1 MGIEIATI
9 HYLSTSVC
17 VTILLYLLTTFISF
31 LHKVWW
37 KPVQIQ
43 NSLASQGIKGP
54 PYKFLYGNTQEMFK
68 MVKETMTMENY
79 LQSHDIFPQV
89 QPHRHSWINI
99 NLLYFKGL
107 WRGPEPLLCVTE
119 PELIKEILNNK
130 DGVYLKPPT
139 TGHVK
144 MILGNGLSVIDGE
157 KWVHR
162 RKLANHAFYAE
173 SLKGMIPA
181 MITAV
186 EVMLEKWK
194 DHQGNEID
202 VYEEFRILTSEV
214 ISRTAFGSSY
224 LEGKNIFEMLTK
236 LVKLG
241 STASSNSSFKIRR
254 PFFEKFWRSKEEV
267 EMEKIDHGIRNSVLE
282 IIQKRGEMV
291 KNGELS
297 DGYGRDYLGLL
308 LNANRD
314 PDELKR
320 ISIQDMID
328 ECKTM
333 YFAGHET
340 TATLLT
346 WTCLLL
352 AIHTDWQDKA
362 RKEVIGLMGE
372 KNQIFDE
379 KCMAKLKIVTMI
391 INESL
396 RLYPPVLGSSR
407 TIDRQVRLGNLVLPR
422 NTNIGFSVIAV
433 HHVPKIWG
441 EDVHKFKPDRFCEG
455 IAKATNNNPMAFIP
469 FGYGPRTCVGSNF
482 EMTENKISLAMI
494 LRSYF
499 FTLSPAYAH
508 SPVDRMAMRPQHGLQ
523 IILHKLD

>member
-1 MGIEIATI
+1 
-9 HYLSTSVC
+9 
-17 VTILLYLLTTFISF
+17 
-31 LHKVWW
+31 
-37 KPVQIQ
+37 
-43 NSLASQGIKGP
+43 
-54 PYKFLYGNTQEMFK
+54 
-68 MVKETMTMENY
+68 MTMENY

-99 NLLYFKGL
+99 NLLYFKDFGVV
-107 WRGPEPLLCVTE
+107 RNSIVRNGAGVNQ
-119 PELIKEILNNK
+119 EILNNK

-139 TGHVK
+139 TGH
-144 MILGNGLSVIDGE
+144 
-157 KWVHR
+157 
-162 RKLANHAFYAE
+162 
-173 SLKGMIPA
+173 GMIPA

-202 VYEEFRILTSEV
+202 VYEEFRILTS
-214 ISRTAFGSSY
+214 R
-224 LEGKNIFEMLTK
+224 
-236 LVKLG
+236 
-241 STASSNSSFKIRR
+241 
-254 PFFEKFWRSKEEV
+254 KFWRSKEEV
-267 EMEKIDHGIRNSVLE
+267 EMEKIGPWDSKFGFGDIW
-282 IIQKRGEMV
+282 QKRG
-291 KNGELS
+291 
-297 DGYGRDYLGLL
+297 DGGRMENCLMAMGS
-308 LNANRD
+308 
-314 PDELKR
+314 DELKR

-508 SPVDRMAMRPQHGLQ
+508 SPVDRMAVRPQHGLQ

>member
-1 MGIEIATI
+1 MGTEIFY
-9 HYLSTSVC
+9 YLIIPIWS
-17 VTILLYLLTTFISF
+17 VTILLYLLIRF

-37 KPVQIQ
+37 KPIHIQ
-43 NSLASQGIKGP
+43 NSLASQGIRGP

-68 MVKETMTMENY
+68 MVRETMKTPMENY
-79 LQSHDIFPQV
+79 LQSHNIFPQV
-89 QPHRHSWINI
+89 QPYRHSWINI
-99 NLLYFKGL
+99 YGKNFLS
-107 WRGPEPLLCVTE
+107 WRGPEPLMCVTE
-119 PELIKEILNNK
+119 PELMKEILNNK
-130 DGVYLKPPT
+130 DGVYLKPET
-139 TGHVK
+139 KGHVK
-144 MILGNGLSVIDGE
+144 MILGNGLSMINGE
-157 KWVHR
+157 KWVQR

-173 SLKGMIPA
+173 SLKGMVPA

-194 DHQGNEID
+194 YHEGKEID

-241 STASSNSSFKIRR
+241 STASANSAFKIRL

-267 EMEKIDHGIRNSVLE
+267 EMEKIYNGIRNSVLE
-282 IIQKRGEMV
+282 IIKKREEMM
-291 KNGELS
+291 KRGELS

-308 LNANRD
+308 LNANKD

-320 ISIQDMID
+320 ISVQDMVD

-340 TATLLT
+340 TASLLT

-352 AIHTDWQDKA
+352 AIHTDWQDQA
-362 RKEVIGLMGE
+362 RKEVIELMGE
-372 KNQIFDE
+372 KSQIFDE
-379 KCMAKLKIVTMI
+379 KCIAKLKIVNMI

-396 RLYPPVLGSSR
+396 RLYPPVLGSPR
-407 TIDRQVRLGNLVLPR
+407 TTESQVRLGKFTLPSDM
-422 NTNIGFSVIAV
+422 NVGFSIIAV
-433 HHVPKIWG
+433 HHDPKIWG
-441 EDVHKFKPDRFCEG
+441 EDVHKFKPDRFGEG
-455 IAKATNNNPMAFIP
+455 IVKATNNNPMAFIP
-469 FGYGPRTCVGSNF
+469 FGYGPRTCVASNF
-482 EMTENKISLAMI
+482 AMIESKIALAMI
-494 LRSYF
+494 LRSYY

>member
-1 MGIEIATI
+1 MGIEISTI
-9 HYLSTSVC
+9 RYLLISVC
-17 VTILLYLLTTFISF
+17 VTVLLYLLTISISF

-37 KPVQIQ
+37 KPIHIQ
-43 NSLASQGIKGP
+43 NLLASQGIKGP

-68 MVKETMTMENY
+68 MVKETMTKPMENY

-89 QPHRHSWINI
+89 KPHRHSWINI
-99 NLLYFKGL
+99 YGKNFLS

-130 DGVYLKPPT
+130 DGVYLKPET
-139 TGHVK
+139 KGHVK
-144 MILGNGLSVIDGE
+144 MILGNGLSMINGE
-157 KWVHR
+157 KWVQR

-173 SLKGMIPA
+173 SLKGVVPA

-194 DHQGNEID
+194 DHEGKEID

-224 LEGKNIFEMLTK
+224 LEGKNMFEMLTD

-241 STASSNSSFKIRR
+241 STASSNSFFKIRL
-254 PFFEKFWRSKEEV
+254 PFFEKEE
-267 EMEKIDHGIRNSVLE
+267 M
-282 IIQKRGEMV
+282 M
-291 KNGELS
+291 KNRELS
-297 DGYGRDYLGLL
+297 DGYGRDYLSLL
-308 LNANRD
+308 LNANKD
-314 PDELKR
+314 ADELKR
-320 ISIQDMID
+320 ISIQDMVD

-340 TATLLT
+340 TASLLT

-372 KNQIFDE
+372 KSQILDE
-379 KCMAKLKIVTMI
+379 KCIAKLKIVNMI

-396 RLYPPVLGSSR
+396 RLYPPVLGSPR
-407 TIDRQVRLGNLVLPR
+407 TIDRQVRLGKFTLPSDM
-422 NTNIGFSVIAV
+422 NVGFSIIAV
-433 HHVPKIWG
+433 HHDPKICG
-441 EDVHKFKPDRFCEG
+441 EDVHKFKPDRFSG
-455 IAKATNNNPMAFIP
+455 GTVKATNNNPMAFIP
-469 FGYGPRTCVGSNF
+469 FGYGPRTCVGFQLRNDREQDCSGDDF
-482 EMTENKISLAMI
+482 TKILLYSFACICSLP
-494 LRSYF
+494 S
-499 FTLSPAYAH
+499 
-508 SPVDRMAMRPQHGLQ
+508 
-523 IILHKLD
+523 